1 MNITEIITVFKK
13 GVCTSMETL
22 KEKKLMYVKKKIT
35 DPTNKK
41 GSLP

>member
-22 KEKKLMYVKKKIT
+22 KEKKNDVRKKKIT
-35 DPTNKK
+35 DPTKK
-41 GSLP
+41 R